1 MQEDCLKK
9 ERKKRFMA
17 TRIEN
22 KLVNPLHIHDYKN
35 KLYKHTCNRNF
46 KSMERWHVKTIQQT
60 QELSQENTE

>member
-22 KLVNPLHIHDYKN
+22 PLDIHDYMN
-35 KLYKHTCNRNF
+35 KLYKHTCNKNF
-46 KSMERWHVKTIQQT
+46 KSME
-60 QELSQENTE
+60 